1 MARNLPTT
9 KRVQIDKA
17 NLVIVIAVSAAAF
30 VTVFSLVAVKSLASQ
45 RSYQA
50 KVITAREKARDQL
63 HENLAAADELTNSY
77 KQFVSSTVN
86 AIGGNPVGNGERDG
100 DNARIVLD
108 ALPSKYDFPALAT
121 SLEKLTNGQGM
132 AIENIEGIDD
142 EVNQLSSSATGSP
155 QPVEIPFKLGVKG
168 GYASAQNLIG
178 VLERS
183 IRPFVVNEIT
193 LNANDSG
200 NVTVTIDGKTYYQPE
215 KGLQLEKEVIK

>member
-1 MARNLPTT
+1 MAKNLPTT

-45 RSYQA
+45 RNYQA
-50 KVITAREKARDQL
+50 KVIDAREKARDQL
-63 HENLAAADELTNSY
+63 SANLTAADELTNSY
-77 KQFVSSTVN
+77 KQFVSSNVN
-86 AIGGNPVGNGERDG
+86 AIGGNAAGNGERDG

-121 SLEKLTNGQGM
+121 SLEKLTKGQGL
-132 AIENIEGIDD
+132 AIENIEGVDD
-142 EVNQLSSSATGSP
+142 EVNQSASSASGSP

-168 GYASAQNLIG
+168 NYASTQNLIG

-183 IRPFVVNEIT
+183 IRPFVINQIT

-200 NVTVTIDGKTYYQPE
+200 NVPATIDGKTYYQPE
-215 KGLQLEKEVIK
+215 KGLELEKEVIK